1 MSTETTVRAHL
12 TPTGIVEIEQPDGTY
27 RPSASKTDWDKV
39 KALTDAQV
47 EAAARSDPDA
57 PLLDDAFWEAAQAI
71 APVRI
76 AKRHQGLRLDAEV
89 IDWFKAQGPGW
100 QTRMNAVL
108 KAYVSAEKR
117 RNTPG

>member
-1 MSTETTVRAHL
+1 MSTETSVRARL
-12 TPTGIVEIEQPDGTY
+12 TPAGTVEIELPDGSY
-27 RPSASKTDWDKV
+27 CPSASKTDWDKV
-39 KALTDAQV
+39 RALTDDQI

-71 APVRI
+71 APARI

-108 KAYVSAEKR
+108 KAYVTAEKQR
-117 RNTPG
+117 GGSR